1 MNQPSNHNTNHTQ
14 AGSSFSSQQAPQSN
28 PFTAD
33 LKGEFTSNFGTNTNA
48 VSQIFKDG
56 GFASGNNTRL
66 LVLGGVFLVLVAVAV
81 FFMFSED
88 EYDDL
93 ASNDPDA
100 IVDPLEPVE
109 SATNTVTDPS
119 AEAMAE
125 GESMQEDVDGMA
137 MSSAGAETAAM
148 PTGNVMLVSPV
159 DGDSRSYD
167 ETAGPAIFSWEG
179 GAGTIVFS
187 RDRGMKSV
195 YMRVPTSGNSY
206 EFHHPYPGTWFWQV
220 ETADGVSEVRS
231 FRVQAPL
238 RRNISLTAPL
248 AGAAIAGNGGVISWT
263 GDSKVAF
270 YRVEFSADGQW
281 GNPAYRFATSSETV
295 QTQNVNPGQYEMRLG
310 AFSEVAGRWEYTQPT
325 TVTVQ

>member
-1 MNQPSNHNTNHTQ
+1 MNQPSNHNTDQTQ

-81 FFMFSED
+81 FFMFSD
-88 EYDDL
+88 DGYDDL
-93 ASNDPDA
+93 ASTDPDA

-109 SATNTVTDPS
+109 NATNTV
-119 AEAMAE
+119 AEPTETEVAGLAE
-125 GESMQEDVDGMA
+125 ETGAVEDA
-137 MSSAGAETAAM
+137 SIATGAEQAAM
-148 PTGNVMLVSPV
+148 PTGNVMLTSPV
-159 DGDSRSYD
+159 DGDSRAYD
-167 ETAGPAIFSWEG
+167 ETAGPALFSWNG
-179 GAGTIVFS
+179 GPGTIVFS

-195 YMRVPTSGNSY
+195 YMRVPTSGSSY

-231 FRVQAPL
+231 FRVEAPL
-238 RRNISLTAPL
+238 RRNVSLKEPL
-248 AGAAIAGNGGVISWT
+248 SGGAIAGNGGIISWT

-270 YRVEFSADGQW
+270 YRVEFSADGSW
-281 GNPAYRFATSSETV
+281 GNPAYRFATSSESV
-295 QTQNVNPGQYEMRLG
+295 QTQNVNQGQYEMRLG
-310 AFSEVAGRWEYTQPT
+310 AFSEVAGRWEYTQPV

>member
-1 MNQPSNHNTNHTQ
+1 MNQPSNHNTNQTQ

-109 SATNTVTDPS
+109 TATNTVDP
-119 AEAMAE
+119 AMEMDQA
-125 GESMQEDVDGMA
+125 GEMQEVGDDMA
-137 MSSAGAETAAM
+137 MPSSMTETAAM

-159 DGDSRSYD
+159 NGDARSYD
-167 ETAGPAIFSWEG
+167 ETSGPAVFSWEG
-179 GAGTIVFS
+179 GSGTIVFS

-220 ETADGVSEVRS
+220 ETADGISEVRS
-231 FRVQAPL
+231 FNVQAPMK
-238 RRNISLTAPL
+238 RNISLTAPL
-248 AGAAIAGNGGVISWT
+248 SGAAIAGNGGVVSWT